1 MSYTLASVAL
11 ASGDVAESHRR
22 LIECLTVAAEVGF
35 VEVTGYALGLAADL
49 ALALD
54 DLQDAA
60 MLIGA
65 CLERFDQ
72 LGVTPHVREGERQA
86 RVAASLEE
94 RVPEAH
100 ELMRRGRAL
109 RLDEAAALA
118 VALQAGKD

>member
-1 MSYTLASVAL
+1 M
-11 ASGDVAESHRR
+11 HRR

-54 DLQDAA
+54 DLHDAA

-72 LGVTPHVREGERQA
+72 LGVAPQVRERDRQA
-86 RVAASLEE
+86 RVAASVGE
-94 RVPEAH
+94 RLPEAS
-100 ELMRRGRAL
+100 ELTRRGRAL

-118 VALQAGKD
+118 VALQAGRD